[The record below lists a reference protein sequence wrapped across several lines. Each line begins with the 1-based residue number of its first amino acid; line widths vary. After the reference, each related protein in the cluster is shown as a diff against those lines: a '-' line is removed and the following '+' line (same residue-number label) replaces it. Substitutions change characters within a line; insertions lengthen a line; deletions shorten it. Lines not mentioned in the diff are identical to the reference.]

1 MILVLRLQ
9 ICGLMVGCCNS
20 GFLGRVQVL
29 INWFWDI
36 VWHRRQFSPMSI
48 MVGKHGSGTKEDP
61 PFWIPTS
68 PPLSHC
74 WSCINFGIASAV
86 REEERLERTKMVFFF
101 FSSFFVNADHVLLWG
116 WSIWENLV
124 CHTIPYISMTRRTT
138 KSLSQLLVVLNPC
151 ISVKLNKRLI
161 YFVML
166 VGISPVIIHAC

>member
-9 ICGLMVGCCNS
+9 IRGLMVGCCNL

-101 FSSFFVNADHVLLWG
+101 FLLFSLMPITCCYGGGAYERISYATPSHIYQWQEEQQSLYPNSL
-116 WSIWENLV
+116 WYW
-124 CHTIPYISMTRRTT
+124 IP
-138 KSLSQLLVVLNPC
+138 VFP
-151 ISVKLNKRLI
+151 
-161 YFVML
+161 
-166 VGISPVIIHAC
+166 

>member
-9 ICGLMVGCCNS
+9 IRGLMVGCCNL

-68 PPLSHC
+68 PLLSHC

-101 FSSFFVNADHVLLWG
+101 SSFFVNADHVLLWG
-116 WSIWENLV
+116 VEHRRESRMPHHPIYINDKKNNKV
-124 CHTIPYISMTRRTT
+124 FIPTPCGTE
-138 KSLSQLLVVLNPC
+138 SL
-151 ISVKLNKRLI
+151 
-161 YFVML
+161 YFRK
-166 VGISPVIIHAC
+166 AQ